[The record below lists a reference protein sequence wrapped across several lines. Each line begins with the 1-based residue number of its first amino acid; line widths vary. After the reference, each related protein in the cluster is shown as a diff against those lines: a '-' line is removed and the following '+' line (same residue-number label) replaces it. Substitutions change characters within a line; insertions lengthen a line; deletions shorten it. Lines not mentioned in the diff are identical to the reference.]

1 MVNSER
7 AIVTTLNVSCY
18 FRLPNS
24 AHFLLQRGVA
34 VDARDASA
42 RTPLHHALMVDSNYI
57 ESEENTKLAMLI
69 RDGIFEI
76 ITISIGI

>member
-1 MVNSER
+1 MRV
-7 AIVTTLNVSCY
+7 
-18 FRLPNS
+18 
-24 AHFLLQRGVA
+24 QG
-34 VDARDASA
+34 
-42 RTPLHHALMVDSNYI
+42 LHYALMVDSNYI